1 MIESSGSPLRLRA
14 EITID
19 LDAADFLEAAEHQR
33 RIESLIAAVKAEYS
47 QANFAFRPR
56 RGPRSK
62 KKQTATSPTG
72 EIRHYTG
79 RLHAYE

>member
-1 MIESSGSPLRLRA
+1 MDGTPATLRLRA

-33 RIESLIAAVKAEYS
+33 RIEQLIEAVRAEYR
-47 QANFAFRPR
+47 QASFAFRPR
-56 RGPRSK
+56 RGPRNK
-62 KKQTATSPTG
+62 KNPAAGRSD

>member
-1 MIESSGSPLRLRA
+1 MSGTSSALRLRA

-33 RIESLIAAVKAEYS
+33 RIEELIEAVRSEYG
-47 QANFAFRPR
+47 QAQFAFRPR
-56 RGPRSK
+56 RGPREK
-62 KKQTATSPTG
+62 KSAKPRT
-72 EIRHYTG
+72 EIKHYTG

>member
-1 MIESSGSPLRLRA
+1 MDGSSSTLRLRA

-33 RIESLIAAVKAEYS
+33 RIEDLISAMRAEYR
-47 QANFAFRPR
+47 QAIFAFRPR

-62 KKQTATSPTG
+62 KAAEPRAS
-72 EIRHYTG
+72 EIKHYTG
-79 RLHAYE
+79 RLHSYE

>member
-1 MIESSGSPLRLRA
+1 MDGTASALRLRA

-33 RIESLIAAVKAEYS
+33 RIEELIESVRREYS
-47 QANFAFRPR
+47 QASFAFRPR
-56 RGPRSK
+56 RGPRNK
-62 KKQTATSPTG
+62 KAESPAQRPA
-72 EIRHYTG
+72 EIKHYTG

>member
-1 MIESSGSPLRLRA
+1 MDGAATTLRLRA

-33 RIESLIAAVKAEYS
+33 RIEALIEAIRVEYAQAA
-47 QANFAFRPR
+47 FAFRPR

-62 KKQTATSPTG
+62 KTVEQSNPAG
-72 EIRHYTG
+72 AGIRHYTG

>member
-1 MIESSGSPLRLRA
+1 MSAASPALRLRA

-33 RIESLIAAVKAEYS
+33 RIEELIEAVRSEYR
-47 QANFAFRPR
+47 QAQFAFRPR
-56 RGPRSK
+56 RGPREK
-62 KKQTATSPTG
+62 KAAKSRA
-72 EIRHYTG
+72 EIKHYTG

>member
-1 MIESSGSPLRLRA
+1 MDGAPTTLRLRA

-33 RIESLIAAVKAEYS
+33 RIETLIEAVRAEYS
-47 QANFAFRPR
+47 QAAFAFRPR
-56 RGPRSK
+56 RGPRNK
-62 KKQTATSPTG
+62 KKIDGAG
-72 EIRHYTG
+72 VAAGGIRHYTG

>member
-1 MIESSGSPLRLRA
+1 MDGSSSTLRLRA

-33 RIESLIAAVKAEYS
+33 RIEELIEGMRAEYR
-47 QANFAFRPR
+47 QAVFAFRPR

-62 KKQTATSPTG
+62 KSAAPRPN
-72 EIRHYTG
+72 EIKHYTG
-79 RLHAYE
+79 RLHSYD